1 MDVMVKLEINSE
13 APDNSPIKS
22 WPDIDEK
29 YGRIVAFQVSNDNE
43 S

>member
-1 MDVMVKLEINSE
+1 MMVKLEVNSE
-13 APDNSPIKS
+13 DPENSLTKS
-22 WPDIDEK
+22 WPDLDEK

>member
-1 MDVMVKLEINSE
+1 MVKLEVNSE
-13 APDNSPIKS
+13 DPGNSLKKS
-22 WPDIDEK
+22 WPELDEK